1 MKYYT
6 GFWGHLSRD
15 IMHKKRSF
23 GKVSFAEM
31 TRGGVEYFSPEKAGA
46 VPPPPPGLLC
56 TFFHMEQEKIYKMFT
71 KFLLQNKKNPV

>member
-46 VPPPPPGLLC
+46 VPPSAARSSLHISPHGAGENL
-56 TFFHMEQEKIYKMFT
+56 
-71 KFLLQNKKNPV
+71 